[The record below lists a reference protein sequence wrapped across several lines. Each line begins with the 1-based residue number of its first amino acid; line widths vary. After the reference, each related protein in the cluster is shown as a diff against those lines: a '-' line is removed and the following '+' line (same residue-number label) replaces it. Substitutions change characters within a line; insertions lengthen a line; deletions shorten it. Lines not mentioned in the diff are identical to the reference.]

1 MKCEG
6 WTAAK
11 FQDLSRSLPKVI
23 ITTPHPKTTFY
34 IPKCSKFNADSFTL
48 VCAPA
53 RTVCTRGAIDFARV
67 SLLFASE
74 KCCLTFPVL
83 LVVLQYV
90 RKKKHQRELVKA
102 LEDCLKKRRR
112 LEDSST
118 VSSSTPGSSCSG
130 EPSPTGLSP
139 GEVDPAVQVPPE
151 LDLSQDRVVL
161 LADPRSAE
169 AKTLNKQSVLAARN
183 SGLGRHGLEMCL
195 RLVWIFDAKPYSEN
209 NDKKINK

>member
-1 MKCEG
+1 M
-6 WTAAK
+6 
-11 FQDLSRSLPKVI
+11 
-23 ITTPHPKTTFY
+23 
-34 IPKCSKFNADSFTL
+34 
-48 VCAPA
+48 
-53 RTVCTRGAIDFARV
+53 
-67 SLLFASE
+67 
-74 KCCLTFPVL
+74 
-83 LVVLQYV
+83 

-118 VSSSTPGSSCSG
+118 TSSSTPGSSCSG
-130 EPSPTGLSP
+130 EPSSTGLSP
-139 GEVDPAVQVPPE
+139 GEVDPAVQVHPE

-183 SGLGRHGLEMCL
+183 SGLGRHGLEMGL